1 MAEASSQLNPTDS
14 RTLLPFGPA
23 DTRRIPT
30 GTGNRRRPPPRPQLP
45 GMGRQGERLSPQ
57 FATLQR
63 ALAEDA
69 ATLTDATEAS
79 DPEHLVV
86 FEIVGTVSGFLR
98 ATQGIEGL
106 NFVDDLV
113 GSDID
118 PDEDFYFTDD
128 DGDPSA
134 KKLPQTL
141 YLVMANARAVQ
152 ELIRLFELYQED
164 QNITFPRGLNPLK
177 QVFDLLHT
185 VRRWGP
191 EDRVA
196 ETGLLDRW
204 REEIEVFGEAPNSL
218 QVEIELVWRDA
229 ADARQDAQIRVQQ
242 IIDATPGA
250 AMITSTDI
258 GSIQYHAVLA
268 DLPRSQVEAVL
279 REGPD
284 AIDLL
289 CCEDILFVTPSV
301 PMSVTVT
308 DSEYGDVA
316 VDESPPQ
323 GEPTVALLDG
333 LPLANHDVLAGRL
346 IIDDPNGRE
355 AAYTPLQCSHGTAMA
370 SLIIHGDLNDP
381 GPALSTPLLAHPVL
395 VPDQLQIDRETT
407 PRGQLFV
414 DVIHAAFQRL
424 VGGDSPVGK
433 SIRIVN
439 LSIGEPARAFIRRM
453 SPLARLVDHLMVTH
467 NVLVIVSAGN
477 YPLGRSHVPGVK
489 LAVPGSVLAG
499 DQEDLDQ
506 AVRTA
511 LYDTARHRGL
521 LAPAEAINA
530 VTVGAIHE
538 DGANG
543 DIPDTAIDPQL
554 RGSIAAYSPT
564 GFGYRRSPKPD
575 LHNLG
580 GRALAV
586 RPIGHADDDTEL
598 VLEQAETRVRG
609 PGIRVA
615 APGVGP
621 GAGNFAYTYGTS
633 NSAALTTRV
642 AAQTEEQLR
651 QLTSQQDEWDFPDAE
666 YHSVLVKTLLVHATS
681 WPDEA
686 LRWADQLDIPGSSRR
701 RALTQMLGFGVLD
714 PVRVIAATQTR
725 ACVIGAGAIRKD
737 QRHSFRFPLP
747 PSLSDFVGWRR
758 LTVTLAW
765 FSPIMPRTQQY
776 RVAHLSFGSP
786 RDDLKVRPIQAD
798 HNANGKGTVLH
809 EVLVGERAAGYT
821 QEDELAIDVD
831 CRVRVGRLEEP
842 VRFGLAAT
850 LEVGQDV
857 AIDVHEEIRQRL
869 REQARAARVRA
880 AARG

>member
-1 MAEASSQLNPTDS
+1 MAEAGSQLNPTDS

-23 DTRRIPT
+23 VAGSIPT
-30 GTGNRRRPPPRPQLP
+30 GMGSGGIPPRPRVP
-45 GMGRQGERLSPQ
+45 GIGRQSERLSPQ
-57 FATLQR
+57 FVALQQ
-63 ALAEDA
+63 ALAEEA
-69 ATLTDATEAS
+69 ATLTDATDAS

-86 FEIVGTVSGFLR
+86 FEIIGTVPRFLR
-98 ATQGIEGL
+98 ATQEIEGL

-113 GSDID
+113 GGKLD
-118 PDEDFYFTDD
+118 PDEDFYYLDD
-128 DGDPSA
+128 DGDTSSDE
-134 KKLPQTL
+134 LPQTL

-152 ELIRLFELYQED
+152 ELVSLFELYKED
-164 QNITFPRGLNPLK
+164 QKVKLRRGLAPLK
-177 QVFDLLHT
+177 EVFKLLHT

-191 EDRVA
+191 ADRVA

-204 REEIEVFGEAPNSL
+204 REEIEVFGGAPNAL
-218 QVEIELVWRDA
+218 RVEIELVWRDA
-229 ADARQDAQIRVQQ
+229 VDVRQAAQIRVQQ

-250 AMITSTDI
+250 AVISSANI
-258 GSIQYHAVLA
+258 ESIQYHAVLA
-268 DLPRSQVEAVL
+268 ELPRSQVELVL
-279 REGPD
+279 REGPG
-284 AIDLL
+284 AIDLI
-289 CCEDILFVTPSV
+289 CCEDILFLAPSV

-308 DSEYGDVA
+308 DSEDGDVA

-346 IIDDPNGRE
+346 IIDDPSGRE
-355 AAYTPLQCSHGTAMA
+355 AAYAPLQCSHGTAMA

-381 GPALSTPLLAHPVL
+381 GPALSTPLLVHPVL

-407 PRGQLFV
+407 PRDQLFV

-424 VGGDSPVGK
+424 VGGGSPVSK
-433 SIRIVN
+433 SVRIVN

-453 SPLARLVDHLMVTH
+453 SPLARLVDHLMVTY

-477 YPLGRSHVPGVK
+477 YPLGRSHIPGVK
-489 LAVPGSVLAG
+489 LAVPVSALAG

-511 LYDTARHRGL
+511 LYDTARQRGL

-586 RPIGHADDDTEL
+586 RPIGYSDDDTEL
-598 VLEQAETRVRG
+598 VLEQAETRARG

-615 APGVGP
+615 APGDGP
-621 GAGNFAYTYGTS
+621 GTGNFAYTYGTS

-642 AAQTEEQLR
+642 AAQAEEQLR
-651 QLTSQQDEWDFPDAE
+651 HLSSQQDEWDFPDAE

-686 LRWADQLDIPGSSRR
+686 LRWADQLEIAGRSRR

-714 PVRVIAATQTR
+714 PARAIAATRTR
-725 ACVIGAGAIRKD
+725 ACVIGAGAIGRD

-747 PSLSDFVGWRR
+747 PSLSNFVGWRR

-786 RDDLKVRPIQAD
+786 RDDLKVRPMQAD

-809 EVLVGERAAGYT
+809 EVLVGEQAAGYT
-821 QEDELAIDVD
+821 QDDELAIDVD
-831 CRVRVGRLEEP
+831 CRVRVGKLDEP
-842 VRFGLAAT
+842 VRFGLAAS

-857 AIDVHEEIRQRL
+857 AIDVHDEIRQRL